1 MMGQFLPPLLGSVYG
16 PSACAT
22 VQLYLAVLD
31 DVPPEQAQLV
41 FEHVKSCAACQAEL
55 RLLRRVALLATD
67 SAEFA
72 PPPRVDQVVMAA
84 ITLTGQAPHHVFTR
98 PFMRERHSPWLM
110 LFAAS
115 AVVVVVLMAAF

>member
-1 MMGQFLPPLLGSVYG
+1 MTDADLPPLIGSVYE

-31 DVPPEQAQLV
+31 DVTPEQAQLV
-41 FEHVKSCAACQAEL
+41 FEHVKSCAECRAEL
-55 RLLRRVALLATD
+55 RMLRRAALLATD

-84 ITLTGQAPHHVFTR
+84 ITLKARHLTMCSHAVFCVN
-98 PFMRERHSPWLM
+98 
-110 LFAAS
+110 
-115 AVVVVVLMAAF
+115 AVLPG